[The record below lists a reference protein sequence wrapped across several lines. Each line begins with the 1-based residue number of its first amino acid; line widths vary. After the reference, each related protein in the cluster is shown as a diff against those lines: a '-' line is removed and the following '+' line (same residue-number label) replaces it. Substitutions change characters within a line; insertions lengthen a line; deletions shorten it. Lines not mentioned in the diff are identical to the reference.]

1 MRYAIF
7 DLDGTIVDSMIY
19 WRSFEKEFLREMG
32 IDEKEMKL
40 SKNDWIGSD
49 WVEALCDFFNKNYNF
64 DFQLTPE
71 KFHQWGIEFM
81 MRKYAND
88 VDFKP
93 GAHQLLDTLKQQGVK
108 MCVCSSTDRSIME
121 PVLQKYDLDKY
132 FQFTVHC
139 REYGVEKNDP
149 QVFRYC
155 MERLGAE
162 NPAEVAVFEDAA
174 YSIST
179 AKAAGFYTV
188 GMYDVTEKNADKV
201 KENADQYVTDY
212 ADLDLSKLPK

>member
-19 WRSFEKEFLREMG
+19 WRSFEKSFLIENG
-32 IDEKEMKL
+32 IKEEDIKL
-40 SKNDWIGSD
+40 SPKDWVGTDWIE
-49 WVEALCDFFNKNYNF
+49 VLCEFFNKQYGF
-64 DFQLTPE
+64 DLTPE
-71 KFHQWGIEFM
+71 KFHQWGIDFM
-81 MRKYAND
+81 MLKYATE
-88 VDFKP
+88 VVFKP
-93 GAHQLLDTLKQQGVK
+93 GAQQLLDTLKEQGVK
-108 MCVCSSTDRSIME
+108 MCVCSSTDRFIME

-162 NPAEVAVFEDAA
+162 NPVEVAVFEDAA

-212 ADLDLSKLPK
+212 ADLDLSKLPE

>member
-64 DFQLTPE
+64 DFHLTPE

-93 GAHQLLDTLKQQGVK
+93 GAHQLLDTLKEQGVTGFYIGIIL
-108 MCVCSSTDRSIME
+108 V
-121 PVLQKYDLDKY
+121 
-132 FQFTVHC
+132 FTGGSANDHDGRIGNFC
-139 REYGVEKNDP
+139 RLPDHFIGKGHFHLCP
-149 QVFRYC
+149 
-155 MERLGAE
+155 RLFC
-162 NPAEVAVFEDAA
+162 PAAA
-174 YSIST
+174 YIEGIFLLPQ
-179 AKAAGFYTV
+179 AVGFCQLFV
-188 GMYDVTEKNADKV
+188 E
-201 KENADQYVTDY
+201 
-212 ADLDLSKLPK
+212 L